1 MDLGFLIRAGL
12 KPFGQGSKEVN
23 DSRVGINE
31 LESMLDAVD
40 PQSANK
46 GATGSSRRKFD
57 LNKDLNKDGFSLKSI
72 SKEKITLFGQEK
84 LFGMSG
90 WNVWYWK

>member
-1 MDLGFLIRAGL
+1 
-12 KPFGQGSKEVN
+12 
-23 DSRVGINE
+23 
-31 LESMLDAVD
+31 MLDAVD

-57 LNKDLNKDGFSLKSI
+57 LNKHGFSLKSI

-84 LFGMSG
+84 LFGMSSIG
-90 WNVWYWK
+90 SRRGHLYDKNRNFKTISSTHGSVSYGKMQRVEIARSN